1 MHNSIAVATSI
12 KAPQT
17 ELIAINKNPKTGNN
31 LVAVWRLNTRLK
43 LYGQWVEKDI
53 NN

>member
-1 MHNSIAVATSI
+1 MHNSIVVATSI

-17 ELIAINKNPKTGNN
+17 KLIAINKNSKNEN
-31 LVAVWRLNTRLK
+31 KLFDVWRLNTRLK